1 MRHFVLF
8 FFREQYNGNVTLI
21 KKENI
26 HLNLSTNYEN
36 NSAKKS
42 DKVLQNLRERLL
54 SANAPGRRLP
64 PLPPPSIRKVA
75 RHAATV
81 LKNIA

>member
-1 MRHFVLF
+1 MPQNGRIIVDRIPIVTVGNLTQKCDISFS
-8 FFREQYNGNVTLI
+8 FFREQYQYNGNVTLI

-42 DKVLQNLRERLL
+42 NFQTPK
-54 SANAPGRRLP
+54 
-64 PLPPPSIRKVA
+64 
-75 RHAATV
+75 
-81 LKNIA
+81 